1 MKSFIGKIFIFLFFI
16 LISVS
21 AYAAEPVKINGL
33 VFDNSDKLIYINL
46 TGTIDENVTFSKGY
60 LKEPDRIYL
69 DINNTIL
76 TTPKKNYNA
85 KYSDFNNIKISQFTL
100 DPKTV
105 RIVFEYNEKLDLSAF
120 KVYKNKD
127 SVFIKTKR
135 TLVNSPKLKTVYSN
149 SKADK
154 RITFFEGA
162 VYEDAVSS
170 VLSADE
176 VTVNTGN
183 SDNEIL
189 KELQTGSSQKDYKIN
204 SKYYIDSVTET
215 KNGILINGIG
225 KLNLIPSFALDE
237 PSRLIVDI
245 DDAVLAKDLRNK
257 TFATGK
263 IQTTENSGEIGLNS
277 RDTLKLGQNNQSI
290 VRLVIRGEGAKNY
303 RGIISPDSKSLYLT
317 NKSNIIET
325 KMSDINANLV
335 KSHHSKFK
343 NLDVT
348 EFNFDDSA
356 AFNVFEENSNLYID
370 INNVNLFDD
379 AVLEP
384 VYKGISNFKTVR
396 IASDKLRL
404 IIPYDKESDML
415 AVKTTP
421 DNDCIKIYVKKDAT
435 SSLKEK
441 EKPKIVLVPSSIIAG
456 KKPSQISNL
465 FTVVIDAG
473 HGGSDVGATRNNI
486 YEKDITLKIAKLVEK
501 KLNQKNVKTYMVRE
515 KDKTVSLAERCD
527 FSNEKK
533 PDIFVSIHVNS
544 STNENIKGIETH
556 WYKSDS
562 LNYANCVHKEMQKKI
577 KKWNTNDR
585 GLFNSKFYVINHTEA
600 PAILCE
606 IGFIS
611 NKEERDEITKAERQE
626 ETAEAIA
633 DGIYNYLKAKK

>member
-16 LISVS
+16 LISAS

-69 DINNTIL
+69 DINNAIL

-85 KYSDFNNIKISQFTL
+85 KYSGFNNIKISQFTL

-204 SKYYIDSVTET
+204 SKYYIDSITET

-225 KLNLIPSFALDE
+225 KLNLIPSFVLDE
-237 PSRLIVDI
+237 PSRLIIDI

-501 KLNQKNVKTYMVRE
+501 KLNKKNVKTYMVRE

>member
-1 MKSFIGKIFIFLFFI
+1 MFFI

-21 AYAAEPVKINGL
+21 AYAAEPVKINSL
-33 VFDNSDKLIYINL
+33 VFDNSDNLIYINS
-46 TGTIDENVTFSKGY
+46 TGVIDENVTFSKGY

-69 DINNTIL
+69 DINNAIL
-76 TTPKKNYNA
+76 TTPQKNYNA

-100 DPKTV
+100 EPKTV
-105 RIVFEYNEKLDLSAF
+105 RIVFEYNKKLDLSAF

-127 SVFIKTKR
+127 SVFIKTKK

-162 VYEDAVSS
+162 VYEEAASS
-170 VLSADE
+170 ILSADE
-176 VTVNTGN
+176 VTVNANN

-189 KELQTGSSQKDYKIN
+189 KELQTGSSQKNYKIN

-237 PSRLIVDI
+237 PSRLIIDI

-257 TFATGK
+257 TFAAGK
-263 IQTTENSGEIGLNS
+263 IQTTENADEIGLNS

-290 VRLVIRGEGAKNY
+290 VRLVIRGEGAKDY

-335 KSHHSKFK
+335 KSYHSKFK

-348 EFNFDDSA
+348 EFNFDDSV

-379 AVLEP
+379 AILEP
-384 VYKGISNFKTVR
+384 VRKGISDFKTVR
-396 IASDKLRL
+396 IASDKLRF
-404 IIPYDKESDML
+404 IIPYDKENDML

-421 DNDCIKIYVKKDAT
+421 DNDCIKIYVKKDMT

-501 KLNQKNVKTYMVRE
+501 KLNKKNVKTYMVRE

-527 FSNEKK
+527 FSNEKN

-544 STNENIKGIETH
+544 STNENIKGVETH